1 MMDLPEYNGQEI
13 QDYQE
18 VCPICDRICEP
29 GAMLFCDHYLGVIES
44 GDLIWIPTE
53 KDKHFDGIRN
63 FLAELD
69 DLNGFYEE
77 VYNATHSLLLDN
89 ELKKLIKNFEK
100 YEFNLA
106 NYIQN
111 NSLYRPA
118 TVYRKSNLFSGFYT
132 EHFDVIISSSQEI
145 KNQISLFS
153 SLVNVLKAGYQV
165 KVRAV
170 EQNFYDPNS
179 EETEEDGIKQEAIR
193 RLKVKRITQR
203 TKAKTE

>member
-53 KDKHFDGIRN
+53 KDKHFDEIRN

-89 ELKKLIKNFEK
+89 ELQRLIKNFEK

-132 EHFDVIISSSQEI
+132 EHFDVIISSSQKI
-145 KNQISLFS
+145 KDQIFLFT
-153 SLVNVLKAGYQV
+153 SLVTVLKAGYQV
-165 KVRAV
+165 ELSTV
-170 EQNFYDPNS
+170 EQNFYDPNR
-179 EETEEDGIKQEAIR
+179 EETEEDGIRQEALR
-193 RLKVKRITQR
+193 RLKIKRMFQR
-203 TKAKTE
+203 

>member
-1 MMDLPEYNGQEI
+1 MDLPEYNGQEI

-77 VYNATHSLLLDN
+77 VYSATHSLLLDN

-118 TVYRKSNLFSGFYT
+118 TVYHKSNLFSGFYT
-132 EHFDVIISSSQEI
+132 EHFNVIISSSQEI
-145 KNQISLFS
+145 KDQISLFT
-153 SLVNVLKAGYQV
+153 SLVTVLKAGYQV
-165 KVRAV
+165 KLSTV
-170 EQNFYDPNS
+170 EQNFYDPNR
-179 EETEEDGIKQEAIR
+179 EETEEDGIRQEALR
-193 RLKVKRITQR
+193 RLKIKRMFQR
-203 TKAKTE
+203 

>member
-77 VYNATHSLLLDN
+77 VYSATHSLLLDN
-89 ELKKLIKNFEK
+89 ELKTLIKNFEK

-111 NSLYRPA
+111 NS
-118 TVYRKSNLFSGFYT
+118 
-132 EHFDVIISSSQEI
+132 HFGWVII
-145 KNQISLFS
+145 
-153 SLVNVLKAGYQV
+153 A
-165 KVRAV
+165 
-170 EQNFYDPNS
+170 
-179 EETEEDGIKQEAIR
+179 
-193 RLKVKRITQR
+193 TQ
-203 TKAKTE
+203 TNILN

>member
-1 MMDLPEYNGQEI
+1 MDLPEYNGQEI

-118 TVYRKSNLFSGFYT
+118 TVYHKSNLFSGFYT

-145 KNQISLFS
+145 KDQISLFT
-153 SLVNVLKAGYQV
+153 SLVTVLKAGYQV
-165 KVRAV
+165 KLSTV
-170 EQNFYDPNS
+170 EQNFYDPNR
-179 EETEEDGIKQEAIR
+179 EESEEDGIRQEALR
-193 RLKVKRITQR
+193 RLKIKRMFQR
-203 TKAKTE
+203 

>member
-53 KDKHFDGIRN
+53 KDKHFDEIRN

-89 ELKKLIKNFEK
+89 ELQRLIKNFEK

-106 NYIQN
+106 NYIRN

-118 TVYRKSNLFSGFYT
+118 TVYHKSNLFSGFYT
-132 EHFDVIISSSQEI
+132 EHFDVIISSSQKI
-145 KNQISLFS
+145 KDQIFLFT
-153 SLVNVLKAGYQV
+153 SLVTVLKAGYQV
-165 KVRAV
+165 ELSTV
-170 EQNFYDPNS
+170 EQNFYDPNR
-179 EETEEDGIKQEAIR
+179 EETEEDGIRQEALR
-193 RLKVKRITQR
+193 RLKIKRMFQR
-203 TKAKTE
+203 